1 MSTAA
6 SPIRNI
12 KSRLPTSK
20 SISNMT
26 TNGNEPKST
35 RIYFKKPLS
44 ATNILQNYSTT
55 NGRNNHF
62 KKQTV
67 LLNNCHQNKMTQST
81 SINEKPNNNHCQQNG
96 HSSNKQS
103 SNNRSHLPSQST
115 VLYAIAPAPSSEEYN
130 NLTKETNEEKEVS
143 F

>member
-12 KSRLPTSK
+12 KPRLPTSK

-44 ATNILQNYSTT
+44 ATNILQNHPST
-55 NGRNNHF
+55 NGRHNHL

-67 LLNNCHQNKMTQST
+67 LLNNCHQNKVIKSA
-81 SINEKPNNNHCQQNG
+81 SIDEKNNNYYHQQNG
-96 HSSNKQS
+96 RSSNKQS
-103 SNNRSHLPSQST
+103 SNNRTHSPSPPI
-115 VLYAIAPAPSSEEYN
+115 VFHAIAPAPSSEEYN
-130 NLTKETNEEKEVS
+130 DLTKETNNKQEVY